1 MALIEE
7 SCSLIGTW
15 IEPKYI
21 IPATMM
27 LLSSGLFPFLLH
39 KYKMARERKE
49 KLFDTRKSEY
59 QEYFKVMESAAR
71 LAGQDYDKF
80 LSKTLPEAS
89 LRLYKDESSPESIV
103 NYQNTLNEFTKGVQ
117 EGFQK
122 ATHELVGLRIV
133 CSDALAE
140 LLDRFESLYKEILTL
155 QPMMLQEIRESVTP
169 ESFISGEFNFETPTQ
184 VKMVEMGTD
193 LGLLRDEI
201 IKQMRSEL
209 GYKS

>member
-1 MALIEE
+1 MLEE
-7 SCSLIGTW
+7 SCSLIGAW
-15 IEPKYI
+15 VEPKYI
-21 IPATMM
+21 IPAAMV

-39 KYKMARERKE
+39 KYKMAREREE

-59 QEYFKVMESAAR
+59 QEYFKVMEKAAR

-80 LSKTLPEAS
+80 LSSTLPEAS
-89 LRLYKDESSPESIV
+89 LRLYKEKSSPESLV
-103 NYQNTLNEFTKGVQ
+103 NYQNTMSEFTKGIQ

-140 LLDRFESLYKEILTL
+140 LLDKFESLYKEILTL
-155 QPMMLQEIRESVTP
+155 QPMMLHEIKESMTP
-169 ESFISGEFNFETPTQ
+169 ESFISGEFNFESPTQ
-184 VKMVEMGTD
+184 VKMVEMGKD
-193 LGLLRDEI
+193 LGLLRDAI

>member
-1 MALIEE
+1 MVEE
-7 SCSLIGTW
+7 SCSLIGAW

-21 IPATMM
+21 IPAAMV

-39 KYKMARERKE
+39 KYKMAREREE
-49 KLFDTRKSEY
+49 KLFDTRKYEY
-59 QEYFKVMESAAR
+59 QEYFKVMEKAAC

-80 LSKTLPEAS
+80 LSSTLPESS
-89 LRLYKDESSPESIV
+89 LRLYKEESSPESIV
-103 NYQNTLNEFTKGVQ
+103 NYQNAMSEFAKGIQ

-140 LLDRFESLYKEILTL
+140 LLDKFELLYKEILAL
-155 QPMMLQEIRESVTP
+155 QPMMILEIKNSMTP
-169 ESFISGEFNFETPTQ
+169 ESFVSGEFDSETPTQ
-184 VKMVEMGTD
+184 VKMVEMGKD
-193 LGLLRDEI
+193 LGLLRDAI

-209 GYKS
+209 GYS